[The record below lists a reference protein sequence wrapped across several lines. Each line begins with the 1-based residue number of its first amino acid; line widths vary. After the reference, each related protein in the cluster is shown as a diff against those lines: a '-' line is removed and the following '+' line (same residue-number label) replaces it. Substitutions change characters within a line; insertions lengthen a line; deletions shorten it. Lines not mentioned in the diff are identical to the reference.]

1 MEPLPSPFMASVDA
15 ELASLAESV
24 SSSGSQDAPIVDLEH
39 PATVVATE
47 NELAGMLR
55 TGEVH
60 ESWSSSS
67 TPDATASREQPS
79 GSNGNTQLD
88 STHLKGMGFDDDI
101 PLSQPRGDEM
111 GEEIT
116 PVAKRSA
123 GLDEDRAPATLSPEK
138 THTEAKKM
146 SMHKTSAVDTTKSM
160 QAQLDEM
167 ENRPLCVKCRYPV
180 QNVFRARKWGK
191 DKDSQLPTFCCR
203 VCNSA
208 MTQMSKKLNLAEL
221 DEAGLSLAALPA
233 SEIQAFYAK
242 VYELHDENDE
252 VSWSTLKE
260 LLIET
265 LTQNRLSRSRVR
277 MSNEELPLSVWQTR
291 GFDIIKIQESGTRT
305 SHPVFGEVWSVPLR
319 TRDTEEVSLIIF
331 SCCSH
336 LQLVN

>member
-1 MEPLPSPFMASVDA
+1 MEVLPSPFLASVDD
-15 ELASLAESV
+15 ELASLFGSS
-24 SSSGSQDAPIVDLEH
+24 SSSGSDGAPIIDLEH
-39 PATVVATE
+39 PATVAATE
-47 NELAGMLR
+47 NELAGLLR

-60 ESWSSSS
+60 ESLSGSSS
-67 TPDATASREQPS
+67 PDATASREQPS
-79 GSNGNTQLD
+79 GSNGNTLID
-88 STHLKGMGFDDDI
+88 SPHEI
-101 PLSQPRGDEM
+101 PLSQPRGEEM
-111 GEEIT
+111 EEVKT
-116 PVAKRSA
+116 PAAKRSA
-123 GLDEDRAPATLSPEK
+123 GLDEDRAPATLSSEK
-138 THTEAKKM
+138 TRTEAKEKM
-146 SMHKTSAVDTTKSM
+146 SMNKTSAVHAIKAM

-180 QNVFRARKWGK
+180 QDVFRARKWGK
-191 DKDSQLPTFCCR
+191 QKDSQLPTFCCR

-208 MTQMSKKLNLAEL
+208 MTQISKKLNLAEL

-242 VYELHDENDE
+242 VYELHGENDE
-252 VSWSTLKE
+252 LSWSTLKE

-265 LTQNRLSRSRVR
+265 LTQNRLSSSRVR
-277 MSNEELPLSVWQTR
+277 MRDEELPLSVWQTR

-319 TRDTEEVSLIIF
+319 IKDKDEVSLIV